1 MGHPMRRNDREI
13 TDPAE
18 IDGILEKALFGH
30 LGVCDGDEPYVL
42 PVNFGVS
49 EGAIYFHCAPEG
61 RKLDVLRR
69 NPKACF
75 QVETDT
81 ELVTSTRAC
90 GWGML
95 YRSVVVSGVVSVVE
109 SLEEKARGLT
119 ALMKKCAGDA
129 FSHEFTE
136 QELGAVVV
144 LRLEPVSR
152 TGKARRPA

>member
-1 MGHPMRRNDREI
+1 MGHPLRRKDREI

-18 IDGILEKALFGH
+18 IDEILDKTLFGH

-42 PVNFGVS
+42 PLNFGVS

-61 RKLDVLRR
+61 RKLDVLRH

-81 ELVTSTRAC
+81 ELVVSTRAC

-119 ALMKKCAGDA
+119 ALMKKCAGDS

-136 QELGAVVV
+136 QELGAVIV
-144 LRLEPVSR
+144 LRLDPVSR

>member
-13 TDPAE
+13 TDSAE

-42 PVNFGVS
+42 PLNFGVS
-49 EGAIYFHCAPEG
+49 EGAIYFHCAPDG

-81 ELVTSTRAC
+81 DLVASTMAC
-90 GWGML
+90 GWGMF

-119 ALMKKCAGDA
+119 ALMKKCAGA
-129 FSHEFTE
+129 SFSHEFTE

-144 LRLEPVSR
+144 LRLDPVSR